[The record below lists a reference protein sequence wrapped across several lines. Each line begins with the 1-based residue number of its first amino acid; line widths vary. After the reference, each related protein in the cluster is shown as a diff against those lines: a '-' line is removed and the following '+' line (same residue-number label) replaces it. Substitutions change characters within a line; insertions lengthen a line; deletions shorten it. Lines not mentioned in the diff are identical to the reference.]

1 MCECFP
7 AQCVLTGLIGATDGR
22 VGALLFGG
30 EYFVTT
36 PNRPFIPEPPVG
48 DRKVVM
54 RADSLY
60 ADDDPTLWPQPFN
73 TFNCH
78 HGAIPSSKSLSA
90 HLIIWWEPTHS
101 DFILLR
107 DPTSPIRGLGKLSDL
122 KLGEL
127 KSSVSVLLSRVQ
139 VFMSNPSKSRAPR
152 TLGPLVKMIEHGL
165 VRLGSLWTNFRQMAF
180 GVRDVQRCW
189 LDLMAML
196 DYMEVYK
203 PRMDSARLA
212 VGSPPA
218 EVADTVGVFTNDIR
232 VAQDFFHPGLPFWLI
247 RPASDL
253 GQTNILAV
261 APLAAP
267 RYSGICFESHR
278 FNYPIIYQ
286 GPATSSQKHEA
297 ILQYARNFLR
307 YPDPFALNTSKTN
320 TSPSGYVE
328 ASIRSQ
334 ALKDGP
340 GTKALMDISHQHGA
354 NKDKGPYRRTKGKG
368 KGVVRK

>member
-1 MCECFP
+1 
-7 AQCVLTGLIGATDGR
+7 
-22 VGALLFGG
+22 
-30 EYFVTT
+30 
-36 PNRPFIPEPPVG
+36 
-48 DRKVVM
+48 M

-60 ADDDPTLWPQPFN
+60 ADDDPILWPQPYN
-73 TFNCH
+73 AFNCH
-78 HGAIPSSKSLSA
+78 HGAIPMPKSLSA
-90 HLIIWWEPTHS
+90 HLIMWWEPTHS

-122 KLGEL
+122 KLGKL

-139 VFMSNPSKSRAPR
+139 AFMSNTSKSRAPP
-152 TLGPLVKMIEHGL
+152 TLGPLVTMIEHGL

-203 PRMDSARLA
+203 PQMDSARLA

-218 EVADTVGVFTNDIR
+218 EVANTVGVFTNDTR
-232 VAQDFFHPGLPFWLI
+232 VAQDFFQAGLPFWLV

-253 GQTNILAV
+253 GQTNILAAV
-261 APLAAP
+261 PLAVLH
-267 RYSGICFESHR
+267 YSGICFEPHR
-278 FNYPIIYQ
+278 FNYPVIYQ
-286 GPATSSQKHEA
+286 GPTTSTQKNEA

-307 YPDPFALNTSKTN
+307 YPDPFALNTSEMN
-320 TSPSGYVE
+320 TSPSGHVG
-328 ASIRSQ
+328 ASVRSQ

-340 GTKALMDISHQHGA
+340 GTKAIVDISHQCGA
-354 NKDKGPYRRTKGKG
+354 SKGKGPYRSKG